1 MSLSWTVIGIFH
13 VIEVVQE
20 WPHPRARPRIQT
32 PSRVLGHSLAN
43 TAGKQCAT
51 NAPVTSECSM
61 ADPMRTKRSRSGPTR
76 RPRIQTQSRILGHW
90 LTPPLKTRK
99 VQRLNPV
106 PKCSGPVLS
115 KQRLIQAQ
123 TQKHLEGAGK
133 HRPLQ
138 GQGRCD
144 SKRGW
149 CRKESQSRVAAEKVP
164 GALSVMPSL
173 SDRMWP
179 AYSCIVWHLHVKAV
193 DALHV
198 THWSQNDSR

>member
-1 MSLSWTVIGIFH
+1 MCNDCSCHKRMLSGRSHET
-13 VIEVVQE
+13 EAVQE
-20 WPHPRARPRIQT
+20 WPH
-32 PSRVLGHSLAN
+32 
-43 TAGKQCAT
+43 
-51 NAPVTSECSM
+51 
-61 ADPMRTKRSRSGPTR
+61 R

-90 LTPPLKTRK
+90 LTLPLKTRK

-106 PKCSGPVLS
+106 PKCSGPALS
-115 KQRLIQAQ
+115 NQRFIQAR

-149 CRKESQSRVAAEKVP
+149 YRKESQSRAAAEKVP
-164 GALSVMPSL
+164 GELNAMPSL
-173 SDRMWP
+173 SARMWP
-179 AYSCIVWHLHVKAV
+179 AYSCIVWDLHVKAV

-198 THWSQNDSR
+198 KHWSPSDSR